1 MKITIYPSD
10 SRGYADHGW
19 LKTHH
24 SFSFADYYEPS
35 RMRFG
40 VLRVLN
46 DDYLAGGKG
55 FGLHPHDNM
64 EIITVMLDG
73 QIRHKDNMGN
83 EMVLTKNE
91 VQVMSAGSGVMH
103 SEFNNDPKNPL
114 SLLQIWIYPSEKD
127 IEPEY
132 HQKEFEPNER
142 INKWQK
148 LVSPKG
154 NEGLT
159 INQNAYLNRVEMS
172 KDKDISYTLHTN
184 DMGCYIF
191 VIEGKIKIEE
201 NIISKRDAI
210 GITETE
216 NIKIK
221 AIENSDVLL
230 IEVPM
235 KNS

>member
-1 MKITIYPSD
+1 MKTTIYPSE
-10 SRGYADHGW
+10 SRGFADHGW

-24 SFSFADYYEPS
+24 SFSFADYYDPS

-46 DDYLAGGKG
+46 DDHIEGGKG

-64 EIITVMLDG
+64 EIITGMLDG
-73 QIRHKDNMGN
+73 QIRHKDNMNN

-91 VQVMSAGSGVMH
+91 VQVMSAGSGIMH
-103 SEFNNDPKNPL
+103 SEFNNDPEIPL
-114 SLLQIWIYPSEKD
+114 SLLQIWIYPSD
-127 IEPEY
+127 RNIQPEY
-132 HQKEFEPNER
+132 HQKEFEPAER

-159 INQNAYLNRVEMS
+159 INQNAYLNRGELE
-172 KDKDISYTLHTN
+172 KDKEISYSLHSWE
-184 DMGCYIF
+184 MGSYIF
-191 VIEGKIKIEE
+191 VIEGKVKIKDNTIG
-201 NIISKRDAI
+201 KRDAI
-210 GITETE
+210 GITETDE
-216 NIKIK
+216 INIK
-221 AIENSDVLL
+221 AIENSDILL

-235 KNS
+235 RNS